1 MSLFDPGP
9 ALPPEPKLSADAK
22 RTQKRRLLLSQGVHP
37 TTHAP
42 LLIGVG
48 ETCGT
53 CVHHFSHSRANT
65 YHKCKKAK
73 GGLAHGPNS
82 DVRVSWPACALYEP
96 EDA

>member
-48 ETCGT
+48 IEE
-53 CVHHFSHSRANT
+53 HFIA
-65 YHKCKKAK
+65 
-73 GGLAHGPNS
+73 S
-82 DVRVSWPACALYEP
+82 DVSALLPVTQKVVYLENSMYI
-96 EDA
+96 